1 MSGAAADR
9 ATAVCA
15 DVGGTLDGATA
26 QLHAAGVPGARRDA
40 RLLLAHVLGVGV
52 EAILGRPE
60 RPVTPSQS
68 AAFDALRARRAA
80 REPLSRILGEREF
93 WGLGLR
99 LSAATLDPRPDS
111 ETLVEAV
118 LDGLPNRGEAGA
130 VLDLGTGSGCLLLAL
145 LSALPKA
152 SGLGIDLDPAA
163 VRTARDNARRL
174 GLAGRARFAV
184 GDWGETL
191 AGGWKVIVS
200 NPPYIRE
207 GAIDSL
213 APEVALY
220 EPRRALDGGS
230 DGLSA
235 YRSLVPQLPR
245 LLASDGLAV
254 LEVGAGQ
261 AAAVEALLA
270 AAGLVSKGRRR
281 DLAGL
286 DRCVI
291 ATDAR

>member
-9 ATAVCA
+9 AAAVCA

-26 QLHAAGVPGARRDA
+26 RLHAAGVPGARRDA

-52 EAILGRPE
+52 EAILARPE
-60 RPVTPSQS
+60 RPVTLSQS

-93 WGLGLR
+93 WGLSLR

-118 LDGLPNRGEAGA
+118 LDGLPSRGDAGA

-207 GAIDSL
+207 DAIDSL

-245 LLASDGLAV
+245 LLAPDGLAV

-291 ATDAR
+291 ATNAR

>member
-1 MSGAAADR
+1 MSEAAADR
-9 ATAVCA
+9 AAAVCA

-52 EAILGRPE
+52 EAILARPE

-93 WGLGLR
+93 WGLSLR

-118 LDGLPNRGEAGA
+118 LDGLPSRGDAGA

-174 GLAGRARFAV
+174 GLAGRVRFAV

-207 GAIDSL
+207 DAIDSL

-245 LLASDGLAV
+245 LLAPDGLAV

-291 ATDAR
+291 ATNAR